1 MNEEFKEG
9 LTDQAK
15 LKICEQLR
23 ECLIDIMHA
32 RDEFYTIVQEYDLP
46 ISGLG
51 HVNNVSNAL
60 SDVEILTTKVQE
72 NASRE
77 T

>member
-9 LTDQAK
+9 LTDIAK

-32 RDEFYTIVQEYDLP
+32 RDKFATIVKDYDLP
-46 ISGLG
+46 ISDLG

-60 SDVEILTTKVQE
+60 GDVEILTTRVE
-72 NASRE
+72 EDARS
-77 T
+77 

>member
-1 MNEEFKEG
+1 MNDEFKEG
-9 LTDQAK
+9 LTDLAK

-46 ISGLG
+46 ISDLG

-60 SDVEILTTKVQE
+60 CDVEILTRKVE
-72 NASRE
+72 GNDSRE

>member
-23 ECLIDIMHA
+23 ECIIDIMYA
-32 RDEFYTIVQEYDLP
+32 RDKFKTIVTDYDLP
-46 ISGLG
+46 VSDLTHINSVSSVLG
-51 HVNNVSNAL
+51 
-60 SDVEILTTKVQE
+60 DVEILTRKVE
-72 NASRE
+72 E
-77 T
+77 G